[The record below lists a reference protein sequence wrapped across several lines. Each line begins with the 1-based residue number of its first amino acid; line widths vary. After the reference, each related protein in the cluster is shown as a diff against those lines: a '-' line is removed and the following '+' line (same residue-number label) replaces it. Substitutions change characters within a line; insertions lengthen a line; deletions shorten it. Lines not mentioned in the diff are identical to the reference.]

1 MQDESEAGSS
11 FPRAMSLRGSRS
23 DSVRMRGPS
32 ASPRRTGTGV
42 SRGGSRGLT
51 RPATGVVLRALER
64 RTGLSRPPVTRLVRP
79 FRQDAVVTARR
90 PSARVLPA
98 RHRHGRGA
106 AGRDGCAAWHPVRP
120 GHQAAAGARPPDRWG
135 CALRAAGEDLG
146 LPPGPSR
153 GGTPFP
159 LVATCAKIS
168 EADLR
173 LVIRQRV
180 AGFPFTLLGF
190 QAENGSAY
198 SHDPVAELLEPLRIA
213 CTPSRPRH
221 SHDTAL
227 AESTHGAVGRNPLG
241 SAHRPQPFAE
251 QVTACWATHRTPS
264 VHVQR
269 PCVFPE
275 TRTDAPGQART
286 RTRDADRTTP

>member
-1 MQDESEAGSS
+1 MAAR
-11 FPRAMSLRGSRS
+11 P
-23 DSVRMRGPS
+23 
-32 ASPRRTGTGV
+32 GTLSG
-42 SRGGSRGLT
+42 
-51 RPATGVVLRALER
+51 PATKPRLARALLIVGAARFER
-64 RTGLSRPPVTRLVRP
+64 R
-79 FRQDAVVTARR
+79 ARISVSHLD
-90 PSARVLPA
+90 PL
-98 RHRHGRGA
+98 
-106 AGRDGCAAWHPVRP
+106 
-120 GHQAAAGARPPDRWG
+120 
-135 CALRAAGEDLG
+135 
-146 LPPGPSR
+146 R